1 MSELITY
8 IKNDGTDAHDLEQF
22 LCGDLIKTPAEL
34 SVIVFRK
41 AEDNTDLSVAPE
53 VCNLWDFAHRC
64 ISIILEAGICERM
77 NLIKKV
83 HALTAWAK
91 EDRVQMVLTWSDE

>member
-1 MSELITY
+1 MSELITN
-8 IKNDGTDAHDLEQF
+8 IENDGTDAVELEKF
-22 LCGDLIKTPAEL
+22 MGGYLIKTTAKL

-41 AEDNTDLSVAPE
+41 AEDDTDLNVPPE